1 MSNDLMGG
9 LDAETLHAL
18 LGSIG
23 DPSQLDDLKDQLM
36 SARRLRDQTVPD
48 TIATSPSNI
57 PNIGGMLG
65 NMIDHA
71 KGAREEKQAI
81 ADRTAI
87 YDRQAK
93 HNEDFLRALQG
104 IRGAAA
110 APVPGQGAPLP
121 GPNGVDT
128 GLYQ

>member
-1 MSNDLMGG
+1 MNDLMGG

-57 PNIGGMLG
+57 PNIGGIFG

-71 KGAREEKQAI
+71 TGASEEKRAI

-104 IRGAAA
+104 LQGAGG
-110 APVPGQGAPLP
+110 PVPGQA
-121 GPNGVDT
+121 GPRGPYPDNSGNY
-128 GLYQ
+128 GI